1 MKASKADILEKTV
14 QLAGNKGWAD
24 ISVRE
29 ISKAIGY
36 STIKIYSD
44 FGGKDKLL
52 FEIQKQGFAMLE
64 EKYKKAI
71 AGLSS
76 PKDKLIRI
84 SIAHIRFS
92 FEQQA
97 YYDLMFSLNAA
108 HCQSDIGT
116 IKIKVSLVIRDI
128 LKEITTND
136 NKMAFLQYYSLIHG
150 FAIVCREL
158 PAIKPNT
165 LDNMVKSFM
174 LNFIKGIALR
184 FCLAHQFP

>member
-174 LNFIKGIALR
+174 LNFIKGIA
-184 FCLAHQFP
+184 